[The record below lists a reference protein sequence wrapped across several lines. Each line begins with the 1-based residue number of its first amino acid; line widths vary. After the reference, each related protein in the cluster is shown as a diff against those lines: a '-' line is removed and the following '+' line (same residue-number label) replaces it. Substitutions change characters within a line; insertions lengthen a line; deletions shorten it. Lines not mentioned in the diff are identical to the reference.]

1 MYAIVRRSPAVFVLS
16 LLCWSV
22 TAEPVKQSASGICHS
37 SASPYYE
44 KTRRFTAFDDLSQC
58 LAAGGRLPKG
68 QVLAVSGLPAS
79 ATDAVVAQVYERAA
93 FGHGWAD
100 DDGDCL
106 NTRHELLVKLSTA
119 VATRDGNPCTVTRGR
134 WLDPY
139 TDRVF
144 HEARQLDI
152 DHLVPLKWAWEHGA
166 AQWSPE
172 KREAFANDE
181 ANLFAVQ
188 ASVNREKGARGPLDW
203 LPPNGA
209 FACQYTLRFQRIVKT
224 YGLALSADEGLRF
237 KALRQT
243 HCGRDIA
250 VRGVP

>member
-1 MYAIVRRSPAVFVLS
+1 MAPLFFLAPCS
-16 LLCWSV
+16 LHL
-22 TAEPVKQSASGICHS
+22 APDPVKQSTSGICHS

-58 LAAGGRLPKG
+58 QAAGGRLPKG
-68 QVLAVSGLPAS
+68 QTLAVSELPAS
-79 ATDAVVAQVYERAA
+79 ATGVVAAPAYERAA

-119 VATRDGNPCTVTRGR
+119 LVTRDGNPCTVTRGR

-144 HEARQLDI
+144 HDARQLDI

-172 KREAFANDE
+172 KRQAFANDE

-209 FACQYTLRFQRIVKT
+209 FACQYTVRFQRIVKT
-224 YGLALSADEGLRF
+224 YGLALSADEDRQF
-237 KALRQT
+237 KGLRQT

-250 VRGVP
+250 GRNVP